1 MWYIYIYILEV
12 ISVMDDLLTKSQV
25 SGMNIYTSV
34 YQFFGVAIQAS
45 KCFCA
50 STKVNL
56 HGPPND
62 GCNNKHSYFGLTNL
76 SMYFLSC
83 SASLKTAI
91 QRGNGWASSHHQPA
105 PMTKHQPTKTA
116 MTPKS
121 VQQNRTWLLHLPR
134 LGHTARCLVGGWT
147 NPFDKYW
154 SKWLHLPQII
164 FGVNIKQI
172 CELPP
177 PKNHVPQT
185 FRGPCFCFKGF
196 FRNTRVIF

>member
-12 ISVMDDLLTKSQV
+12 ITVMDDLLTKSQV

-50 STKVNL
+50 STTVNL

-91 QRGNGWASSHHQPA
+91 QPGKRLSIIASSTSSNDQ
-105 PMTKHQPTKTA
+105 TPTN
-116 MTPKS
+116 
-121 VQQNRTWLLHLPR
+121 QNRNDPQIGPAKSNLTSSPAGFGTHVLWR
-134 LGHTARCLVGGWT
+134 LVGGF
-147 NPFDKYW
+147 NQPFW
-154 SKWLHLPQII
+154 
-164 FGVNIKQI
+164 
-172 CELPP
+172 
-177 PKNHVPQT
+177 
-185 FRGPCFCFKGF
+185 
-196 FRNTRVIF
+196 

>member
-1 MWYIYIYILEV
+1 
-12 ISVMDDLLTKSQV
+12 MDDLLTKSQV

-45 KCFCA
+45 KCICA

-62 GCNNKHSYFGLTNL
+62 GCNNKKSYFGLTNL

-91 QRGNGWASSHHQPA
+91 QQGKRLSIIASPTT

-121 VQQNRTWLLHLPR
+121 VQQNRT
-134 LGHTARCLVGGWT
+134 
-147 NPFDKYW
+147 
-154 SKWLHLPQII
+154 
-164 FGVNIKQI
+164 
-172 CELPP
+172 
-177 PKNHVPQT
+177 
-185 FRGPCFCFKGF
+185 
-196 FRNTRVIF
+196 